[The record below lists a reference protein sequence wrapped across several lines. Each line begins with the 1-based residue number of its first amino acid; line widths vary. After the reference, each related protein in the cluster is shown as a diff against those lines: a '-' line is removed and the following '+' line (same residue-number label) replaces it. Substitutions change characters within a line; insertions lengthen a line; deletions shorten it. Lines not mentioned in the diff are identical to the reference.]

1 MTEDEALKIALDL
14 LAEPARHG
22 FYFEDDEHEAVRIAL
37 PRIQSALRLAEAVEW
52 MERVNADPTY
62 EYGGWTVGD
71 YETDQTAHK
80 LTLPEAVSAL
90 RAKLSHDPGHEPK
103 E

>member
-52 MERVNADPTY
+52 IEKS
-62 EYGGWTVGD
+62 GVGVGRAQD
-71 YETDQTAHK
+71 NWLVAGDGTNGTEHAYAK
-80 LTLPEAVSAL
+80 TLGEAASIV
-90 RAKLSHDPGHEPK
+90 RAKLQEKP
-103 E
+103 